1 MSLMSFLAR
10 TPASRYNR
18 DVEVAMTLS
27 PELKRAVEEA
37 GDEPVRV
44 EDPETHTAY
53 VIIREDL
60 YRKLREAV
68 PESDLTLHEFE
79 ELIPLE

>member
-1 MSLMSFLAR
+1 MFSGRAIWYNPSFEA
-10 TPASRYNR
+10 P
-18 DVEVAMTLS
+18 MTVT
-27 PELKRAVEEA
+27 PELKQAIEQA

-44 EDPETHTAY
+44 EDPDTHTAY
-53 VIIREDL
+53 VVIKEDL
-60 YRKLREAV
+60 YRKLREAL

>member
-1 MSLMSFLAR
+1 
-10 TPASRYNR
+10 
-18 DVEVAMTLS
+18 MTLS
-27 PELKRAVEEA
+27 PELKQAVEKA

-53 VIIREDL
+53 IVIREDL

-68 PESDLTLHEFE
+68 PESDWTLHEFE
-79 ELIPLE
+79 ELIAPE